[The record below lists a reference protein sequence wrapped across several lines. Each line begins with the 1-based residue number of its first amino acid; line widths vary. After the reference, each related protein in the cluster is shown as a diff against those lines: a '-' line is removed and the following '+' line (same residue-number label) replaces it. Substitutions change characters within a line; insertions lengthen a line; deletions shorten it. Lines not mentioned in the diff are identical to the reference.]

1 VVVQNSSAGLM
12 RLLPLHAGLWF
23 VGCTACNNE
32 HGHRLVPVPPSVNM
46 EMLQDLFDD
55 PKKAEDRT
63 EQPESFPYIN

>member
-1 VVVQNSSAGLM
+1 
-12 RLLPLHAGLWF
+12 
-23 VGCTACNNE
+23 
-32 HGHRLVPVPPSVNM
+32 M